1 MSSMRPLKA
10 LISIKE
16 AFDLIWEEVR
26 PIERTVGLPL
36 QEAAGLVL
44 VEQEVAD
51 SDVPPFSRAAMDG
64 YAVIAS
70 DTFGATMTSAKRLK
84 LVGVRHAGDAGKEVV
99 GAGQC
104 LQIGTGAPMPRGADA
119 VVMVEDTER
128 EGDWTD
134 VYRPVYPGANVMN
147 KGADITNGQK
157 ILAPGVVLTPSR
169 LGVLAALGR
178 DKVKVYDRPRVGVIP
193 SGNEIRQPGQ
203 TLGPGQIYDV
213 NSFTLAALIK
223 ENGGEATMLPV
234 LADEPTDIKS
244 GLLKTVSEFDLII
257 LSGGSSAGERD
268 VMVDAIA
275 SCGQVKFHGIAVK
288 PGKPTLGA
296 VIEGKPVLV
305 MPGYPTSC
313 LTNAY
318 FLLLPI
324 LRRMARL
331 PQSRRQKRKGVLSR
345 RVTSTVGRYQFL
357 TVRLNGE
364 QIEPAFKESG
374 AITSMALADGYVEI
388 PENVDFLEKGEELEV
403 TLFES

>member
-1 MSSMRPLKA
+1 MRPLKA

-16 AFDLIWEEVR
+16 AFDLIWDEVK
-26 PIERTVGLPL
+26 PIERTVVLAL
-36 QEAAGLVL
+36 QQAGGMVL
-44 VEQEVAD
+44 ADELVAD

-64 YAVIAS
+64 YAVRAS
-70 DTFGATMTSAKRLK
+70 DTFGATATNAKRVK
-84 LVGVRHAGDAGKEVV
+84 VVGVRHAGDAGSEVV
-99 GAGQC
+99 DAGQC
-104 LQIGTGAPMPRGADA
+104 LQIGTGAPLPAGADA

-128 EGDWTD
+128 EGDWAKI
-134 VYRPVYPGANVMN
+134 YRPVYPGANVMN
-147 KGADITNGQK
+147 QGADIADGGK
-157 ILAPGVVLTPSR
+157 ILPAGVALTPSR
-169 LGVLAALGR
+169 VGVLAALGK
-178 DKVKVYDRPRVGVIP
+178 DNVKVYDRPRVAVMP
-193 SGNEIRQPGQ
+193 SGNEIRPPGQ
-203 TLGPGQIYDV
+203 RLAPGQIYDV
-213 NSFTLAALIK
+213 NSFTLAALIR
-223 ENGGEATMLPV
+223 ENGGEATILPV
-234 LADEPTDIKS
+234 LADEPSEIKS
-244 GLLKTVSEFDLII
+244 GLLNAVAEFDLII

-268 VMVDAIA
+268 VMIDAIA
-275 SCGQVKFHGIAVK
+275 ACGQIKFHGIAVK

-296 VIEGKPVLV
+296 IIAGKPVLV

-318 FLLLPI
+318 FLLTPL
-324 LRRMARL
+324 LRKLARL
-331 PQSRRQKRKGVLSR
+331 PQIHQQKRKGVLSR